1 MKNFLKLFRK
11 RDLFVFGLLYLC
23 LFIFSIIDMLSIALI
38 PAFVQ
43 LITNPQKLNDYFQNT
58 WFLKYL
64 DLYGQDYL
72 ILISSIFIAFTFF
85 FKNFFLIIITW
96 AYEKKTANWLSNLTH
111 KLIKKLLSLSY
122 ENFLIEDYS
131 KITNIVINEFETIR
145 HYIRTYFVILKEF
158 LVLFFVSIS
167 FIYITSSFF
176 MIVFLSMILF
186 SVIFFYFLKNI
197 LKVSGSKIFKVKAR
211 QIKLIDIIF
220 RGNKYIKIFDRSE
233 YFSKNIFDL
242 TTLRNNIAANMGII
256 NILPKL
262 LIELILLILFLI
274 ICNLLFSQF
283 KYNIDELIVIL
294 SLVAVMVVRLIP
306 IYTNLNASF
315 ISLKFSSPAV
325 KSVTEYFKESKKF
338 NLVNESKTY
347 LDYIDNF
354 ENLEIKN
361 VSYNFKTSSSPM
373 FSIKDICFT
382 VKRGEKIGII
392 GNTGSG
398 KTTLVN
404 CILGLLKPDSG
415 EIIVNKEKS
424 IFENIKSWHNKLSF
438 VPQDVFLMDSN
449 IYQNI
454 ALTDQVSQKE
464 IDLIDDILRLVK
476 LNKFLANFE
485 LNLGDKNTRVSEGEK
500 QRIGIARALLKKCE
514 LLVLD
519 ESTSSLDVNTE
530 KKILDNLKKN
540 FKDLTIITIAHRLTT
555 VKNCDK
561 VLLMESGKLIKIG
574 PPKEV
579 IKYFTEV
586 K

>member
-1 MKNFLKLFRK
+1 MKNFLKLFSK
-11 RDLFVFGLLYLC
+11 RDFFVFGLLYLC
-23 LFIFSIIDMLSIALI
+23 LFIFSIIDILSIALI

-58 WFLKYL
+58 WLLKYL
-64 DLYGQDYL
+64 YSHGQDYV
-72 ILISSIFIAFTFF
+72 ILISSIFIAFVFF

-96 AYEKKTANWLSNLTH
+96 AYEKKTANWLSNLTF
-111 KLIKKLLSLSY
+111 KLIKKLLNLSY

-158 LVLFFVSIS
+158 LVLFFVCIS
-167 FIYITSSFF
+167 FIYITPSFF

-197 LKVSGSKIFKVKAR
+197 LKVSGSKIFKVKAS
-211 QIKLIDIIF
+211 QIKLMDIIF

-242 TTLRNNIAANMGII
+242 TALRNNIGANIGVI

-283 KYNIDELIVIL
+283 KYRVDELIVIL

-325 KSVTEYFKESKKF
+325 KFVTEYFKENKEF
-338 NLVNESKTY
+338 NLANDNKTF
-347 LDYIDNF
+347 LNDINGF

-361 VSYNFKTSSSPM
+361 VNYKFKTSASSM

-415 EIIVNKEKS
+415 DIVVNKEKS
-424 IFENIKSWHNKLSF
+424 IFKNIKSWHNKLSF

-454 ALTDQVSQKE
+454 ALAHQVSQKE
-464 IDLIDDILRLVK
+464 IDLIDDILRL
-476 LNKFLANFE
+476 LNLDKFLMNFE
-485 LNLGDKNTRVSEGEK
+485 LNLGDKNARVSEGEK

-530 KKILDNLKKN
+530 KKIIDNLKEN
-540 FKDLTIITIAHRLTT
+540 FQDLTIITIAHRLTT
-555 VKNCDK
+555 IKDCDK

-574 PPKEV
+574 SPIEV

-586 K
+586 